1 MTILLNV
8 TQFITIITFYGLLF
22 IIFQQLEYI
31 KQFSGKFLEFQDF
44 FEPLVSLLDKS
55 GMSNQ
60 MKIIIIREK
69 LDSSTRKTLKGL
81 KSNDYELVKKTLK
94 DHFYDEFEMQE
105 RILNEFKK

>member
-1 MTILLNV
+1 
-8 TQFITIITFYGLLF
+8 
-22 IIFQQLEYI
+22 
-31 KQFSGKFLEFQDF
+31 KFLEFQDF

-55 GMSNQ
+55 
-60 MKIIIIREK
+60 
-69 LDSSTRKTLKGL
+69 DSSTRKTLKGL